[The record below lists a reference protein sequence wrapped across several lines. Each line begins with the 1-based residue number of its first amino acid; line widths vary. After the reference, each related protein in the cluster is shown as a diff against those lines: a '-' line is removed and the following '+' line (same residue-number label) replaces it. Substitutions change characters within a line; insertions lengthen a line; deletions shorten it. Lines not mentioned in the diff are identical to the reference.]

1 MAASKTLEVPQ
12 YYAQRDSSTKH
23 GNRMCFSSTC
33 AMAVKFLKPDA
44 LKGVNADDD
53 YLKAVLK
60 VGDTVDSSAQIK
72 ALASYGIRGSFT
84 QTATVEDIK
93 REINEGFPVGVGF
106 NHHGPLNATTGG
118 HWILIIG
125 YNDSHIV
132 CHDPYGELDVVNG
145 GYPNPGIGG
154 KSVKYTWA
162 NWLKRWQP
170 EGHGHGW
177 MMTFRSIVKPTS
189 NPPQIRPSTSST
201 WPGEDASVARLKRIA
216 ELQLLI
222 RKHTE
227 ELLKLNIP
235 PPNNSMKSD
244 V

>member
-33 AMAVKFLKPDA
+33 AMAVKYLKPDA

-60 VGDTVDSSAQIK
+60 FGDTVNSNAQVK

-84 QTATVEDIK
+84 QKATVEDIK
-93 REINEGFPVGVGF
+93 REINASFPVGAGF
-106 NHHGPLNATTGG
+106 NHHGPLNATRGG

-125 YNDSHIV
+125 YNDTHII

-145 GYPNPGIGG
+145 GYPRPGIGG
-154 KSVKYTWA
+154 KSVRYTWK

-170 EGHGHGW
+170 EGPGHGW
-177 MMTFRSIVKPTS
+177 MMSFRRITAT
-189 NPPQIRPSTSST
+189 PPKQV

-222 RKHTE
+222 RKYTA
-227 ELLKLNIP
+227 ELLQLNIP
-235 PPNNSMKSD
+235 PPNNSKTSD